1 MAEVGYIR
9 VSSFDQNGARQL
21 AKVKIDH
28 IFKEKISGKN
38 FKKPK
43 LQECLKFCKAG
54 DTLHVNSMDRLARN
68 LRELQ
73 QIVSST
79 IKKEVKIQFHKENLI
94 FTSENHPPSKLM
106 LQIIGAVTE
115 FERSILKER
124 QKEGIEAAKKRG
136 VKLGRKPLMNAE
148 KKEQII
154 SLLNDKITKKEIALK
169 LGVSYETIR
178 LTLKKIEKDYPRT
191 KIIKEI

>member
-9 VSSFDQNGARQL
+9 VSSFNQNDARQL

-28 IFKEKISGKN
+28 IFKEKISVKN
-38 FKKPK
+38 LKRPK
-43 LQECLKFCKAG
+43 LQECLDFCRAG

-68 LRELQ
+68 LKELQ
-73 QIVSST
+73 QIVSSI
-79 IKKEVKIQFHKENLI
+79 IKKEVKIQFHKENLT
-94 FTSENHPPSKLM
+94 FTGEDNPPSKLM
-106 LQIIGAVTE
+106 LQIIEAVTE
-115 FERSILKER
+115 FERSLLRER
-124 QKEGIEAAKKRG
+124 QKDGIEAAKKRG
-136 VKLGRKPLMNAE
+136 VKLGRKPVIDNE

-154 SLLNDKITKKEIALK
+154 NLLNERLTKKDIAFK

-191 KIIKEI
+191 KRIKED